1 LKGEKP
7 ADALRRSLTQ
17 TFLKRS
23 MKMLERVTASA
34 SAETLEAALAS
45 PTDIS
50 GVASLL
56 SDVAP
61 LGLDLSSVDP
71 LAEAMARGV
80 IVKQELL
87 RSAQGG
93 LTSSQAAAA
102 LGISR
107 QAVDKRRS
115 RHTLLAVP
123 AGSGE
128 YLYPACQFTPDGVIP
143 GLEEVLRAFQIESA
157 WTQLAVLL
165 APAPALQGKSV
176 LDALRAGEV
185 SRAAG
190 VVASFGEQAA

>member
-1 LKGEKP
+1 
-7 ADALRRSLTQ
+7 
-17 TFLKRS
+17 
-23 MKMLERVTASA
+23 
-34 SAETLEAALAS
+34 
-45 PTDIS
+45 
-50 GVASLL
+50 L

-115 RHTLLAVP
+115 RHALLAVP